1 VGERA
6 GSRFSSSIV
15 GGMAEEA
22 EFGAPGAGAL
32 ETEEGVVGEGEAV
45 GGPAEPVGAAAEYSA
60 DGALDGAAEDAETPG
75 MRKTFEEETSGEA
88 GSTEEGGDGEN
99 EGEAGAGAGG
109 NGAGADGE
117 SPSDPE
123 LEEQE
128 KVTEGAPPSGHEK
141 ASGAEESSGS
151 EGGSGA
157 GGDRAGSKMGS
168 EDEIST
174 AAEVLSS
181 EETGQEVEVR
191 VGGEGLGAEMA
202 KGSGSSVEDGELD
215 APTEEAGADP
225 DSSVELGPGQ
235 VVQISAKER
244 AALSKKLQVLGLG
257 GVWEGHA
264 NYEPLQ
270 RVDPEQTVPALS
282 RKKAVHIKEDVVAIY
297 HGTGG
302 KTAGLS
308 APGSKTTAGG
318 GNLAFGMQSLKDP
331 LAVTEGPL
339 DYKALCK
346 QLHQQLAAVSRHAGS
361 EIQARDKEIKRL
373 RKLCVVQ
380 QEQISKESQHIRAL
394 SVALEEVKREGIAE
408 LNEARKTFM
417 QLERRSAEVQ
427 RQAGAATAEQER
439 ALEDAS
445 MQIVS
450 LRAERDRLAE
460 ALGVISAVTVGGRAA
475 LRGEMPDPHTIKQE
489 AEAAKA
495 EGAEPLPRNPGA
507 WLKFSYTTV
516 VGKSKDAAAPTKP
529 ARKRAALGGRRPPA
543 RTAPYGG
550 DGERA
555 LTALVAAVSRLHTK
569 REDTQKQCSAANARS
584 EKLSAALAKMRR
596 EFESVEAVVENVE
609 RETGDI
615 KRARKLA
622 GVAPS
627 GVASGLSGRLT
638 SVSSILRRVNVEF
651 DAFQDENRRLRAQV
665 LELDFY
671 SKLHDKVIEV
681 GREVSL

>member
-1 VGERA
+1 
-6 GSRFSSSIV
+6 
-15 GGMAEEA
+15 MAEEA

-32 ETEEGVVGEGEAV
+32 EAEEGVVGEGEAV
-45 GGPAEPVGAAAEYSA
+45 GGAAEPVGAAAEDSA
-60 DGALDGAAEDAETPG
+60 DGAVDDAAEDAEAPG
-75 MRKTFEEETSGEA
+75 MRETFEETSGEA

-109 NGAGADGE
+109 NGARADGE
-117 SPSDPE
+117 PLSGPE

-128 KVTEGAPPSGHEK
+128 KVTEGAPPSEGEGQEK

-168 EDEIST
+168 EDELST
-174 AAEVLSS
+174 AAEVLGS
-181 EETGQEVEVR
+181 EETGQEVEGR
-191 VGGEGLGAEMA
+191 VGGEELGAEMA
-202 KGSGSSVEDGELD
+202 NGSGSSVEEEGQVD

-308 APGSKTTAGG
+308 APGSKTTTGG

-394 SVALEEVKREGIAE
+394 SAALEEVKREGIAE

-507 WLKFSYTTV
+507 WLKFSYTTL

-529 ARKRAALGGRRPPA
+529 ARKRAAVGGRRPPA

-596 EFESVEAVVENVE
+596 EFDSVEAVVENVE

-651 DAFQDENRRLRAQV
+651 DAFQDENKRLRAQV